1 MADKNVKITIEV
13 DGVTKVVDNLEDA
26 TKAMDKL
33 GKETKKAGES
43 ATIFDG
49 MKKKF
54 ADFKE
59 GVGKVSNSFKGLKGA
74 IMATGLGA
82 LVVILGSIISY
93 FKNTEE
99 GSRKLAI
106 AMEAFGI
113 IMGKIQ
119 DFAAKLGEKLVY
131 MFTHPKEALMNFV
144 NLLKENIINRFEG
157 LLELLPAIGNAVS
170 ELFKGNFSNA
180 GKIATDALGKVVL
193 GVEDITDKV
202 SEAAVAVVEFANEVV
217 VETKK
222 AIAVATKLVDQFR
235 AIRDAQQ
242 ALIVENAMLNKELET
257 QQKIAEDTTRTYDE
271 RKAALEKVGEAQV
284 KLAENLAKQA
294 RLEEKNLKL
303 QISQESNY
311 EKREELETSLA
322 EAVASRIEAE
332 TALETRKLD
341 ALKITAELELEE
353 VERKRSIMDMIAE
366 LDAEAIDN
374 QWQRA
379 YAELAI
385 QEEAA
390 MTELTNLK
398 ATEEQKQKIR
408 DGFEK
413 KREKL
418 AKEEVKFN
426 EKIAKAERD
435 AQINMAG
442 QTFGAIAGLLG
453 ENSAAG
459 KAAAIAAATINTYQ
473 GITAEL
479 ATKTVTPFEIG
490 LKIANVATIA
500 AIGFKSVKD
509 IISTPVPG
517 GGGGGGGGAPSM
529 AIPPSVGVDP
539 TAALNAGAAG
549 DDEVENVVQL
559 GQQTGS
565 NGASVVRAYVVS
577 DEMTTQQEADAKIND
592 LARL

>member
-13 DGVTKVVDNLEDA
+13 DGVTQVVDNLDDA

-33 GKETKKAGES
+33 GKETKKAGQS

-54 ADFKE
+54 GDFKE

-106 AMEAFGI
+106 AMEAFGL

-119 DFAAKLGEKLVY
+119 EFAAKLGEKLVW

-144 NLLKENIINRFEG
+144 NLIKENIINRFEG
-157 LLELLPAIGNAVS
+157 LLELLPALGNAIS
-170 ELFKGNFSNA
+170 ELFKGNFSSA
-180 GKIATDALGKVVL
+180 GKIAADAMGKVVL

-202 SEAAVAVVEFANEVV
+202 VDAKDAIVEFATEVI

-242 ALIVENAMLNKELET
+242 ELIVENAMLNKELET
-257 QQKIAEDTTRTYDE
+257 QQKIAEDTTRSYDE

-294 RLEEKNLKL
+294 KLEENNLRL
-303 QISQESNY
+303 QIRQEANY

-322 EAVASRIEAE
+322 EATASRIEAE
-332 TALETRKLD
+332 TALETRRLD
-341 ALKITAELELEE
+341 AKKITAELELEE
-353 VERKRSIMDMIAE
+353 VERKKSINEMLAQ
-366 LDAEAIDN
+366 LDADKLDN
-374 QWQRA
+374 EWEKA
-379 YAELAI
+379 YAELDI
-385 QEEAA
+385 QRQAAEE
-390 MTELTNLK
+390 EINLLK
-398 ATEEQKQKIR
+398 GTEEQKQKVKEA
-408 DGFEK
+408 FAK
-413 KREKL
+413 KKEKL
-418 AKEEVKFN
+418 DKQKLKFEN
-426 EKIAKAERD
+426 DLAKASKD
-435 AQINMAG
+435 QQINMAG
-442 QTFGAIAGLLG
+442 QTFGAIANLLG
-453 ENSAAG
+453 QNSAAG
-459 KAAAIAAATINTYQ
+459 KAAAVSASLINTYQ

-479 ATKTVTPFEIG
+479 STKTVTPFEIG
-490 LKIANVATIA
+490 LKIANIATVA

-509 IISTPVPG
+509 ILATPTPG
-517 GGGGGGGGAPSM
+517 GGGGGGTGGASMSVPSAP
-529 AIPPSVGVDP
+529 AIDPSI
-539 TAALNAGAAG
+539 ALQAGA
-549 DDEVENVVQL
+549 DDEAGNEVTL
-559 GQQTGS
+559 GQQVGS
-565 NGASVVRAYVVS
+565 SGANVVRAYVVS
-577 DEMTTQQEADAKIND
+577 DEMTTQQEADAKISD

>member
-13 DGVTKVVDNLEDA
+13 DGVTQVVDNLDDA

-33 GKETKKAGES
+33 GKETKKAGQS

-54 ADFKE
+54 GDFKE

-106 AMEAFGI
+106 AMEAFGL

-119 DFAAKLGEKLVY
+119 EFAAKLGEKLVW

-144 NLLKENIINRFEG
+144 NLMKENIINRFEG
-157 LLELLPAIGNAVS
+157 LLELLPALGNAIS
-170 ELFKGNFSNA
+170 ELFKGNFSSA
-180 GKIATDALGKVVL
+180 GKIAADAMGKVVL

-202 SEAAVAVVEFANEVV
+202 VDAKDAIVEFATEVI

-242 ALIVENAMLNKELET
+242 ELIVENAMLNKELET
-257 QQKIAEDTTRTYDE
+257 QQKIAEDTTRSYDE

-294 RLEEKNLKL
+294 KLEENNLRL
-303 QISQESNY
+303 QIRQEANY

-322 EAVASRIEAE
+322 EATASRIEAE
-332 TALETRKLD
+332 TALETRRLD
-341 ALKITAELELEE
+341 AKKITAELELEE
-353 VERKRSIMDMIAE
+353 VERKKSINEMLAQ
-366 LDAEAIDN
+366 LDADKLDN
-374 QWQRA
+374 EWEKA
-379 YAELAI
+379 YAELDI
-385 QEEAA
+385 QRQAAEE
-390 MTELTNLK
+390 EINLLK
-398 ATEEQKQKIR
+398 GTEEQKQKVKEA
-408 DGFEK
+408 FAK
-413 KREKL
+413 KKEKL
-418 AKEEVKFN
+418 DKQKLKFEN
-426 EKIAKAERD
+426 DLAKASKD
-435 AQINMAG
+435 QQINMAG
-442 QTFGAIAGLLG
+442 QTFGAIANLLG
-453 ENSAAG
+453 QNSAAG
-459 KAAAIAAATINTYQ
+459 KAAAVSASLINTYQ

-490 LKIANVATIA
+490 LKIANIATVA

-509 IISTPVPG
+509 ILATPTPG
-517 GGGGGGGGAPSM
+517 GGGGGGTGGASMSVPSAP
-529 AIPPSVGVDP
+529 AIDPSI
-539 TAALNAGAAG
+539 ALQAGA
-549 DDEVENVVQL
+549 DDEAGNEVTL
-559 GQQTGS
+559 GQQVGS
-565 NGASVVRAYVVS
+565 SGANVVRAYVVS
-577 DEMTTQQEADAKIND
+577 DEMTTQQEADAKISD

>member
-13 DGVTKVVDNLEDA
+13 DGVTQVVDNLDDA

-33 GKETKKAGES
+33 GKETKKAGQS

-54 ADFKE
+54 GDFKE

-106 AMEAFGI
+106 AMEAFGL

-119 DFAAKLGEKLVY
+119 EFAAKLGEKLVW

-144 NLLKENIINRFEG
+144 NLIKENIINRFEG
-157 LLELLPAIGNAVS
+157 LLELLPALGNAIS
-170 ELFKGNFSNA
+170 ELFKGNFSSA
-180 GKIATDALGKVVL
+180 GKIAADAMGKVVL
-193 GVEDITDKV
+193 GVEDITYKV
-202 SEAAVAVVEFANEVV
+202 VDAKDAIVEFATEVI

-242 ALIVENAMLNKELET
+242 ELIVENAMLNKELET
-257 QQKIAEDTTRTYDE
+257 QQKIAEDTTRSYDE

-294 RLEEKNLKL
+294 KLEENNLRL
-303 QISQESNY
+303 QIRQEANY

-322 EAVASRIEAE
+322 EATASRIEAE
-332 TALETRKLD
+332 TALETRRLD
-341 ALKITAELELEE
+341 AKKITAELELEE
-353 VERKRSIMDMIAE
+353 VERKKSINEMLAQ
-366 LDAEAIDN
+366 LDADKLDN
-374 QWQRA
+374 EWEKA
-379 YAELAI
+379 YAELDI
-385 QEEAA
+385 QRQAAEE
-390 MTELTNLK
+390 EINLLK
-398 ATEEQKQKIR
+398 GTEEQKQKVKEA
-408 DGFEK
+408 FAK
-413 KREKL
+413 KKEKL
-418 AKEEVKFN
+418 DKQKLKFEN
-426 EKIAKAERD
+426 DLAKASKD
-435 AQINMAG
+435 QQINMAG
-442 QTFGAIAGLLG
+442 QTFGAIANLLG
-453 ENSAAG
+453 QNSAAG
-459 KAAAIAAATINTYQ
+459 KAAAVSASLINTYQ

-479 ATKTVTPFEIG
+479 STKTVTPFEIG
-490 LKIANVATIA
+490 LKIANIATVA

-509 IISTPVPG
+509 ILATPTPG
-517 GGGGGGGGAPSM
+517 GGGGGGTGGASMSVPSAP
-529 AIPPSVGVDP
+529 AIDPSI
-539 TAALNAGAAG
+539 ALQAGA
-549 DDEVENVVQL
+549 DDEAGNEVTL
-559 GQQTGS
+559 GQQVGS
-565 NGASVVRAYVVS
+565 SGANVVRAYVVS
-577 DEMTTQQEADAKIND
+577 DEMTTQQEADAKISD

>member
-13 DGVTKVVDNLEDA
+13 DGVTQVVDNLDDA

-33 GKETKKAGES
+33 GKETKKAGQS

-54 ADFKE
+54 GDFKE

-106 AMEAFGI
+106 AMEAFGL

-119 DFAAKLGEKLVY
+119 EFAAKLGEKLVY

-202 SEAAVAVVEFANEVV
+202 VDAKDAIVEFATEVI

-222 AIAVATKLVDQFR
+222 AIAVETKLVDQFR

-242 ALIVENAMLNKELET
+242 ELIVENAMLNKELET
-257 QQKIAEDTTRTYDE
+257 QQKIAEDTTRSYDE

-294 RLEEKNLKL
+294 KLEENNLRL
-303 QISQESNY
+303 QIRQEANY

-322 EAVASRIEAE
+322 EATASRIEAE
-332 TALETRKLD
+332 TALETRRLD
-341 ALKITAELELEE
+341 AKKITAELELEE
-353 VERKRSIMDMIAE
+353 VERKKSINEMLAQ
-366 LDAEAIDN
+366 LDADKLDN
-374 QWQRA
+374 EWEKA
-379 YAELAI
+379 YAELDI
-385 QEEAA
+385 QRQAAEE
-390 MTELTNLK
+390 EINLLK
-398 ATEEQKQKIR
+398 GTEEQKQKVKEA
-408 DGFEK
+408 FAK
-413 KREKL
+413 KKEKL
-418 AKEEVKFN
+418 DKQKLKFEN
-426 EKIAKAERD
+426 DLAKASKD
-435 AQINMAG
+435 QQINMAG
-442 QTFGAIAGLLG
+442 QTFGAIANLLG
-453 ENSAAG
+453 QNSAAG
-459 KAAAIAAATINTYQ
+459 KAAAVSASLINTYQ

-490 LKIANVATIA
+490 LKIANIATVA

-509 IISTPVPG
+509 ILATPTPG
-517 GGGGGGGGAPSM
+517 GGGGGGTGGASMSVPSAP
-529 AIPPSVGVDP
+529 AIDPSI
-539 TAALNAGAAG
+539 ALQAGA
-549 DDEVENVVQL
+549 DDEAGNEVTL
-559 GQQTGS
+559 GQQVGS
-565 NGASVVRAYVVS
+565 SGANVVRAYVVS
-577 DEMTTQQEADAKIND
+577 DEMTTQQEADAKISD

>member
-13 DGVTKVVDNLEDA
+13 DGVTQVVDNLDDA

-33 GKETKKAGES
+33 GKETKKAGQS

-54 ADFKE
+54 GDFKE

-106 AMEAFGI
+106 AMEAFGL

-119 DFAAKLGEKLVY
+119 EFAAKLGEKLVW

-202 SEAAVAVVEFANEVV
+202 VDAKDAIVEFATEVI

-242 ALIVENAMLNKELET
+242 ELIVENAMLNKELET
-257 QQKIAEDTTRTYDE
+257 QQKIAEDTTRSYDE

-294 RLEEKNLKL
+294 KLEENNLRL
-303 QISQESNY
+303 QIRQEANY

-322 EAVASRIEAE
+322 EATASRIEAE
-332 TALETRKLD
+332 TALETRRLD
-341 ALKITAELELEE
+341 AKKITAELELEE
-353 VERKRSIMDMIAE
+353 VERKKSINEMLAQ
-366 LDAEAIDN
+366 LDADKLDN
-374 QWQRA
+374 EWEKA
-379 YAELAI
+379 YAELDI
-385 QEEAA
+385 QRQAAEE
-390 MTELTNLK
+390 EINLLK
-398 ATEEQKQKIR
+398 GTEEQKQKVKEA
-408 DGFEK
+408 FAK
-413 KREKL
+413 KKEKL
-418 AKEEVKFN
+418 DKQKLKFEN
-426 EKIAKAERD
+426 DLAKASKD
-435 AQINMAG
+435 QQINMAG
-442 QTFGAIAGLLG
+442 QTFGAIANLLG
-453 ENSAAG
+453 QNSAAG
-459 KAAAIAAATINTYQ
+459 KAAAVSASLINTYQ

-479 ATKTVTPFEIG
+479 STKTVTPFEIG
-490 LKIANVATIA
+490 LKIANIATVA

-509 IISTPVPG
+509 ILATPTPG
-517 GGGGGGGGAPSM
+517 GGGGGGTGGASMSVPSAP
-529 AIPPSVGVDP
+529 AIDPSI
-539 TAALNAGAAG
+539 ALQAGA
-549 DDEVENVVQL
+549 DDEAGNEVTL
-559 GQQTGS
+559 GQQVGS
-565 NGASVVRAYVVS
+565 SGANVVRAYVVS
-577 DEMTTQQEADAKIND
+577 DEMTTQQEADAKISD

>member
-13 DGVTKVVDNLEDA
+13 DGVTQVVDNLDDA

-33 GKETKKAGES
+33 GKETKKAGQS

-54 ADFKE
+54 GDFKE

-106 AMEAFGI
+106 AMEAFGL

-119 DFAAKLGEKLVY
+119 EFAAKLGEKLVW

-144 NLLKENIINRFEG
+144 NLMKENIINRFEG
-157 LLELLPAIGNAVS
+157 LLELLPALGNAIS
-170 ELFKGNFSNA
+170 ELFKGNFSSA
-180 GKIATDALGKVVL
+180 GKIAADAMGKVVL

-202 SEAAVAVVEFANEVV
+202 VDAKDAIVEFATEVI

-242 ALIVENAMLNKELET
+242 ELIVENAMLNKELET
-257 QQKIAEDTTRTYDE
+257 QQKIAEDTTRSYDE

-294 RLEEKNLKL
+294 KLEENNLRL
-303 QISQESNY
+303 QIRQEANY

-322 EAVASRIEAE
+322 EATASRIEAE
-332 TALETRKLD
+332 TALETRRLD
-341 ALKITAELELEE
+341 AKKITAELELEE
-353 VERKRSIMDMIAE
+353 VERKKSINEMLAQ
-366 LDAEAIDN
+366 LDADKLDN
-374 QWQRA
+374 EWEKA
-379 YAELAI
+379 YAELDI
-385 QEEAA
+385 QRQAAEE
-390 MTELTNLK
+390 EINLLK
-398 ATEEQKQKIR
+398 GTEEQKQKVKEA
-408 DGFEK
+408 FAK
-413 KREKL
+413 KKEKL
-418 AKEEVKFN
+418 DKQKLKFEN
-426 EKIAKAERD
+426 DLAKASKD
-435 AQINMAG
+435 QQINMAG
-442 QTFGAIAGLLG
+442 QTFGAIANLLG
-453 ENSAAG
+453 QNSAAG
-459 KAAAIAAATINTYQ
+459 KAAAVSASLINTYQ

-479 ATKTVTPFEIG
+479 STKTVTPFEIG
-490 LKIANVATIA
+490 LKIANIATVA

-509 IISTPVPG
+509 ILATPTTG
-517 GGGGGGGGAPSM
+517 GGGGGGTGGASMSVPSAP
-529 AIPPSVGVDP
+529 AIDPSI
-539 TAALNAGAAG
+539 ALQAGA
-549 DDEVENVVQL
+549 DDEAGNEVTL
-559 GQQTGS
+559 GQQVGS
-565 NGASVVRAYVVS
+565 SGANVVRAYVVS
-577 DEMTTQQEADAKIND
+577 DEMTTQQEADAKISD

>member
-13 DGVTKVVDNLEDA
+13 DGVTQVVDNLDDA

-33 GKETKKAGES
+33 GKETKKAGQQ

-59 GVGKVSNSFKGLKGA
+59 GVGKVTNSFKGLKGA

-119 DFAAKLGEKLVY
+119 DFAAKLGEKLVW

-144 NLLKENIINRFEG
+144 NLIKENIINRFEG
-157 LLELLPAIGNAVS
+157 LLELLPALGNAIS
-170 ELFKGNFSNA
+170 ELFKGNFSSA
-180 GKIATDALGKVVL
+180 GKIAADAMGKVVL

-202 SEAAVAVVEFANEVV
+202 SDATEAVVEFATNVV
-217 VETKK
+217 EETKK
-222 AIAVATKLVDQFR
+222 AIVVATQLVDQFR

-242 ALIVENAMLNKELET
+242 ALIVENANLNKELET

-271 RKAALEKVGEAQV
+271 RKAALERVGEAQV

-294 RLEEKNLKL
+294 KLEENNLKL
-303 QISQESNY
+303 QIQQEGNY
-311 EKREELETSLA
+311 EKREELETQLA
-322 EAVASRIEAE
+322 EATASRIEAE
-332 TALETRKLD
+332 TALETRRLD
-341 ALKITAELELEE
+341 AKKITAELELEE
-353 VERKRSIMDMIAE
+353 VERKRSINEMLAE
-366 LDAEAIDN
+366 LDLEKIDN
-374 QWQRA
+374 EWTRA
-379 YAELAI
+379 YAELDI
-385 QEEAA
+385 QRQKMLEELD
-390 MTELTNLK
+390 MLK
-398 ATEEQKQKIR
+398 GTEEQKQRVREAFDQKQR
-408 DGFEK
+408 KLDKEK
-413 KREKL
+413 Q
-418 AKEEVKFN
+418 KFD
-426 EKIAKAERD
+426 KKMQKAEKD
-435 AQINMAG
+435 QQIALAG

-517 GGGGGGGGAPSM
+517 GGGGASAGGASMSVPS
-529 AIPPSVGVDP
+529 APSIDP
-539 TAALNAGAAG
+539 TAALQAGSQ
-549 DDEVENVVQL
+549 DDETATEVTL

-565 NGASVVRAYVVS
+565 TGPNVVRAYVVS

>member
-13 DGVTKVVDNLEDA
+13 DGVTQVVDNLDDA

-33 GKETKKAGES
+33 GKETKKAGQS

-54 ADFKE
+54 GDFKE

-106 AMEAFGI
+106 AMEAFGL

-119 DFAAKLGEKLVY
+119 EFAAKLGEKLVW

-144 NLLKENIINRFEG
+144 NLMKENIINRFEG
-157 LLELLPAIGNAVS
+157 LLELLPALGNAIS
-170 ELFKGNFSNA
+170 ELFKGNFSSA
-180 GKIATDALGKVVL
+180 GKIAADAMGKVVL

-202 SEAAVAVVEFANEVV
+202 VDAKDAIVEFATEVI

-242 ALIVENAMLNKELET
+242 ELIVENAMLNKELET
-257 QQKIAEDTTRTYDE
+257 QQKIAEDTTRSYDE

-294 RLEEKNLKL
+294 KLEENNLRL
-303 QISQESNY
+303 QIRQEANY

-322 EAVASRIEAE
+322 EATASRIEAE
-332 TALETRKLD
+332 TALETRRLD
-341 ALKITAELELEE
+341 AKKITAELELEE
-353 VERKRSIMDMIAE
+353 VERKKSINEMLAQ
-366 LDAEAIDN
+366 LDADKLDN
-374 QWQRA
+374 EWEKA
-379 YAELAI
+379 YAELDI
-385 QEEAA
+385 QRQAAEE
-390 MTELTNLK
+390 EINLLK
-398 ATEEQKQKIR
+398 GTEEQKQKVKEA
-408 DGFEK
+408 FAK
-413 KREKL
+413 KKEKL
-418 AKEEVKFN
+418 DKQKLKFEN
-426 EKIAKAERD
+426 DLAKASKD
-435 AQINMAG
+435 QQINMAG
-442 QTFGAIAGLLG
+442 QTFGAIANLLG
-453 ENSAAG
+453 QNSAAG
-459 KAAAIAAATINTYQ
+459 KAAAVSASLINTYQ

-479 ATKTVTPFEIG
+479 STKTVTPFEIG
-490 LKIANVATIA
+490 LKIANIATVA

-509 IISTPVPG
+509 ILATPTPG
-517 GGGGGGGGAPSM
+517 GGGGGGTGGASMSVPSAP
-529 AIPPSVGVDP
+529 AIDPSI
-539 TAALNAGAAG
+539 ALQAGA
-549 DDEVENVVQL
+549 DDEAGNEVTL
-559 GQQTGS
+559 GQQVGS
-565 NGASVVRAYVVS
+565 SGANVVRAYVVS
-577 DEMTTQQEADAKIND
+577 DEMTTQQEADAKISD

>member
-13 DGVTKVVDNLEDA
+13 DGVTQVVDNLDDA

-33 GKETKKAGES
+33 GKETKKAGQS

-54 ADFKE
+54 GDFKE

-106 AMEAFGI
+106 AMEAFGL

-119 DFAAKLGEKLVY
+119 EFAAKLGEKLVW

-144 NLLKENIINRFEG
+144 NLMKENIINRFEG
-157 LLELLPAIGNAVS
+157 LLELLPALGNAIS
-170 ELFKGNFSNA
+170 ELFKGNFSSA
-180 GKIATDALGKVVL
+180 GKIAADAMGKVVL

-202 SEAAVAVVEFANEVV
+202 VDAKDAIVEFATEVI

-242 ALIVENAMLNKELET
+242 ELIVENAMLNKELET
-257 QQKIAEDTTRTYDE
+257 QQKIAEDTTRSYDE

-294 RLEEKNLKL
+294 KLEENNLRL
-303 QISQESNY
+303 QIRQEANY

-322 EAVASRIEAE
+322 EATASRIEAE
-332 TALETRKLD
+332 TALETRRLD
-341 ALKITAELELEE
+341 AKKITAELELEE
-353 VERKRSIMDMIAE
+353 VERKKSINEMLAQ
-366 LDAEAIDN
+366 LDADKLDN
-374 QWQRA
+374 EWEKA
-379 YAELAI
+379 YAELDI
-385 QEEAA
+385 QRQAAEE
-390 MTELTNLK
+390 EINLLK
-398 ATEEQKQKIR
+398 GTEEQKQKVKEA
-408 DGFEK
+408 FAK
-413 KREKL
+413 KKEKL
-418 AKEEVKFN
+418 DKQKLKFEN
-426 EKIAKAERD
+426 DLAKASKD
-435 AQINMAG
+435 QQINMAG
-442 QTFGAIAGLLG
+442 QTFGAIANLLG
-453 ENSAAG
+453 QNSAAG
-459 KAAAIAAATINTYQ
+459 KAAAVSASLINTYQ

-490 LKIANVATIA
+490 LKIANIATVA

-509 IISTPVPG
+509 ILATPTTG
-517 GGGGGGGGAPSM
+517 GGGGGGTGGASMSVPSAP
-529 AIPPSVGVDP
+529 AIDPSI
-539 TAALNAGAAG
+539 ALQAGA
-549 DDEVENVVQL
+549 DDEAGNEVTL
-559 GQQTGS
+559 GQQVGS
-565 NGASVVRAYVVS
+565 SGANVVRAYVVS
-577 DEMTTQQEADAKIND
+577 DEMTTQQEADAKISD

>member
-13 DGVTKVVDNLEDA
+13 DGVTQVVDNLDDA

-33 GKETKKAGES
+33 GKETKKAGQS

-54 ADFKE
+54 GDFKE

-106 AMEAFGI
+106 AMEAFGL

-119 DFAAKLGEKLVY
+119 EFAAKLGEKLVW

-144 NLLKENIINRFEG
+144 NLIKENIINRFEG
-157 LLELLPAIGNAVS
+157 LLELLPALGNAIS
-170 ELFKGNFSNA
+170 ELFKGNFSSA
-180 GKIATDALGKVVL
+180 GKIAADAMGKVVL

-202 SEAAVAVVEFANEVV
+202 VDAKDAIVEFATEVI

-242 ALIVENAMLNKELET
+242 ELIVENAMLNKELET
-257 QQKIAEDTTRTYDE
+257 QQKIAEDTTRSYDE

-294 RLEEKNLKL
+294 KLEENNLRL
-303 QISQESNY
+303 QIRQEANY

-322 EAVASRIEAE
+322 EATASRIEAE
-332 TALETRKLD
+332 TALETRRLD
-341 ALKITAELELEE
+341 AKKITAELELEE
-353 VERKRSIMDMIAE
+353 VERKKSINEMLAQ
-366 LDAEAIDN
+366 LDADKLDN
-374 QWQRA
+374 EWEKA
-379 YAELAI
+379 YAELDI
-385 QEEAA
+385 QRQAAEE
-390 MTELTNLK
+390 EINLLK
-398 ATEEQKQKIR
+398 GTEEQKQKVKEA
-408 DGFEK
+408 FAK
-413 KREKL
+413 KKEKL
-418 AKEEVKFN
+418 DKQKLKFEN
-426 EKIAKAERD
+426 DLAKASKD
-435 AQINMAG
+435 QQINMAG
-442 QTFGAIAGLLG
+442 QTFGAIANLLG
-453 ENSAAG
+453 QNSAAG
-459 KAAAIAAATINTYQ
+459 KAAAVSASLINTYQ

-490 LKIANVATIA
+490 LKIANIATVA

-509 IISTPVPG
+509 ILATPTPG
-517 GGGGGGGGAPSM
+517 GGGGGGTGGASMSVPSAP
-529 AIPPSVGVDP
+529 AIDPSI
-539 TAALNAGAAG
+539 ALQAGA
-549 DDEVENVVQL
+549 DDEAGNEVTL
-559 GQQTGS
+559 GQQVGS
-565 NGASVVRAYVVS
+565 SGANVVRAYVVS
-577 DEMTTQQEADAKIND
+577 DEMTTQQEADAKISD

>member
-13 DGVTKVVDNLEDA
+13 DGVTQVVDNLDDA

-54 ADFKE
+54 ADFKD

-119 DFAAKLGEKLVY
+119 DAAAKLGEMLVWV
-131 MFTHPKEALMNFV
+131 FTNPKEALMNFV
-144 NLLKENIINRFEG
+144 NLIKENIINRFEG
-157 LLELLPAIGNAVS
+157 LLELLPALGNAINQ
-170 ELFKGNFSNA
+170 LFKGNFSAA
-180 GKIATDALGKVVL
+180 GKIAADAMGKVVL

-202 SEAAVAVVEFANEVV
+202 QDAATAVVEFANEVV
-217 VETKK
+217 VEVKK
-222 AIAVATKLVDQFR
+222 AVAVATLLVDQFR

-242 ALIVENAMLNKELET
+242 ALIVENAMLNKEMET
-257 QQKIAEDTTRTYDE
+257 QQKIAEDTNRTYAE
-271 RKAALEKVGEAQV
+271 RKEALEKVGEAQV

-294 RLEEKNLKL
+294 RLEEQNLKL
-303 QISQESNY
+303 QISQEGNY

-322 EAVASRIEAE
+322 EAIATRIDAE

-353 VERKRSIMDMIAE
+353 VERKRAIMDMIAE
-366 LDAEAIDN
+366 LDAEQLEN
-374 QWQRA
+374 QWLQA

-390 MTELTNLK
+390 MNELTTLR
-398 ATEEQKQKIR
+398 ATEEEKQRIR
-408 DGFEK
+408 DGFTK
-413 KREKL
+413 KRNKL
-418 AKEEVKFN
+418 AKEEKKFN
-426 EKIAKAERD
+426 EKVKKEEMKGQIA
-435 AQINMAG
+435 MAG

-479 ATKTVTPFEIG
+479 ATKTITPFEIG

-517 GGGGGGGGAPSM
+517 GGGGGGGAPSM
-529 AIPPSVGVDP
+529 SIPSATVVDPSV
-539 TAALNAGAAG
+539 ALAAGAGADG
-549 DDEVENVVQL
+549 DEETTVQL

-565 NGASVVRAYVVS
+565 SGANVVRAYVVS